1 MHYVALLF
9 HTRVCDFVT
18 LISYA
23 FWCFFFFF
31 LLELPKFLMQSTSE
45 SWVDYNSYH

>member
-9 HTRVCDFVT
+9 HARVCDFVT

-23 FWCFFFFF
+23 FFFF